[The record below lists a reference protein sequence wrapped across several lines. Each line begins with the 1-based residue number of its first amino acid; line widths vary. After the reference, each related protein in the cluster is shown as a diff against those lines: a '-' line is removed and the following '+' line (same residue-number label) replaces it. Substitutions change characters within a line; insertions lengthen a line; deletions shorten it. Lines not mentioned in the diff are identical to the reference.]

1 MSIFIWGDVGGQFGI
16 MYFNCLGYVCL
27 FCLCLCS
34 YSHSFRLGLRVL
46 GCLSFVSCFRVVLG
60 SMCE

>member
-1 MSIFIWGDVGGQFGI
+1 MGGRFGI
-16 MYFNCLGYVCL
+16 MYFNFLGYVYL

-34 YSHSFRLGLRVL
+34 YSHSFRLGLCVL
-46 GCLSFVSCFRVVLG
+46 GCLSFISCFRVVLG